1 MENIV
6 KASMPAFQLIKRGKH
21 SIVMAPYLIQHYSI
35 KHLNNS
41 NTTFNTAKYCYP
53 VALHYTTMHLG
64 MGKEEVSLQ
73 SIHTFY
79 FIRIVLFH
87 TYCLHRT
94 LYPPEFSSSRLSQA
108 SSVSV

>member
-35 KHLNNS
+35 KHLNAS

-64 MGKEEVSLQ
+64 WARKKSHY
-73 SIHTFY
+73 IHTFY

-94 LYPPEFSSSRLSQA
+94 IISARVLQ
-108 SSVSV
+108 

>member
-1 MENIV
+1 M

-35 KHLNNS
+35 KHLNAS

-64 MGKEEVSLQ
+64 WARKKSHYKVYTHSTLFVLYCFIHIAYTVPYIRPSSPVAGSLKPQ
-73 SIHTFY
+73 
-79 FIRIVLFH
+79 V
-87 TYCLHRT
+87 
-94 LYPPEFSSSRLSQA
+94 
-108 SSVSV
+108 